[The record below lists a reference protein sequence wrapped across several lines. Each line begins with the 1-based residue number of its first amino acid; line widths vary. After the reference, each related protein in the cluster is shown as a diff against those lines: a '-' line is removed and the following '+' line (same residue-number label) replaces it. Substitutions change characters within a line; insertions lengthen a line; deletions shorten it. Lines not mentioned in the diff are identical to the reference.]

1 MLDGYRQSIL
11 LMIFK
16 MKLITQGDIDAAEYV
31 IWVTEGSRKD
41 VFVVKDEAVSM
52 RDSLEVD
59 ATAAVIPPPKKKV
72 LLLRLSVYHYNF
84 ILIVFPIFK
93 AKVEK
98 APMKRQRSTD
108 DDEFEPEIKIVKEE
122 IKKTKEEPKV
132 CEYRSNEGSAISG
145 VSHHPV
151 TSLSLS

>member
-1 MLDGYRQSIL
+1 M
-11 LMIFK
+11 
-16 MKLITQGDIDAAEYV
+16 TQGNIDAAEYV

-59 ATAAVIPPPKKKV
+59 STAAVIPPPKKKV
-72 LLLRLSVYHYNF
+72 LLRLSVYHYNF
-84 ILIVFPIFK
+84 ILIAFPIFK

-132 CEYRSNEGSAISG
+132 CKYKWIVVPSCQKASSKKKSILACYLI
-145 VSHHPV
+145 
-151 TSLSLS
+151 

>member
-84 ILIVFPIFK
+84 ILIVFPILK

-132 CEYRSNEGSAISG
+132 CKYKWK
-145 VSHHPV
+145 VMP
-151 TSLSLS
+151 

>member
-1 MLDGYRQSIL
+1 M
-11 LMIFK
+11 
-16 MKLITQGDIDAAEYV
+16 TQGNIDAAEYV

-59 ATAAVIPPPKKKV
+59 STAAVIPPPKKKV

-84 ILIVFPIFK
+84 ILIAFPIFK

-132 CEYRSNEGSAISG
+132 CKYKWIVVPSCQKASSKKKSILACYLI
-145 VSHHPV
+145 
-151 TSLSLS
+151 

>member
-1 MLDGYRQSIL
+1 M
-11 LMIFK
+11 
-16 MKLITQGDIDAAEYV
+16 
-31 IWVTEGSRKD
+31 TEGSRKD

-59 ATAAVIPPPKKKV
+59 STAAVIPPPKKKV

-84 ILIVFPIFK
+84 ILIVFPK

-132 CEYRSNEGSAISG
+132 CKYKWK
-145 VSHHPV
+145 VVP
-151 TSLSLS
+151 